1 MIYRLVLS
9 FIVGDTLLG
18 SFVVILLVWAGGVR
32 KLKLKA
38 NLRFFSLPY
47 KRQFYLRWEPER
59 AAEQGKR
66 GSGSGLGGSQL
77 SGEVEKG
84 TRWRGE
90 RECCVGVTA

>member
-18 SFVVILLVWAGGVR
+18 SFVVILLEWSRARG

-47 KRQFYLRWEPER
+47 KRQFYLRWEPEQ
-59 AAEQGKR
+59 AAQQEKR
-66 GSGSGLGGSQL
+66 GSGSGWGDRS
-77 SGEVEKG
+77 
-84 TRWRGE
+84 
-90 RECCVGVTA
+90 

>member
-1 MIYRLVLS
+1 M
-9 FIVGDTLLG
+9 
-18 SFVVILLVWAGGVR
+18 R

-47 KRQFYLRWEPER
+47 KRQFYLRWEPEQ

-77 SGEVEKG
+77 SGNVEKG
-84 TRWRGE
+84 TRKQGE